1 MCLSATGLM
10 GPVRGVGGPSPQM
23 MAPQTGTAAAG
34 APQTYNLPP
43 AGGPPRHPLPQGES
57 TLNLVHVGVMSGM
70 RGVRACDIY
79 VWSKHKLGN

>member
-1 MCLSATGLM
+1 MTNTKLMCLSATGLM

-43 AGGPPRHPLPQGES
+43 AGGPPRHPPPHGES
-57 TLNLVHVGVMSGM
+57 TLNLVHVGVM
-70 RGVRACDIY
+70 
-79 VWSKHKLGN
+79 